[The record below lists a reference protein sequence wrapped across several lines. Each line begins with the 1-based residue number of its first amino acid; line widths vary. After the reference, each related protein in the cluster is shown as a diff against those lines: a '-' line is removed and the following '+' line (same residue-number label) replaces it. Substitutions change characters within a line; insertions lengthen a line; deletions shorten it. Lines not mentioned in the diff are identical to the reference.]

1 MRVLVIFLLLNSS
14 LFAESIPD
22 YFVRYVKDKNPPAK
36 GARIKMVCEF
46 DSDYEPQQELKFG
59 INGSNEQIRLD
70 SKNSCNLIKAPQ
82 KAVFQF
88 YYQLFLEIETDSI
101 EIKKGQITI
110 ISLHFRHYEEPR
122 PVKKPVIYLYPE
134 TDLEVSVNLKPQG
147 ELTFSYPDYSKG
159 WSGTAHPDGSISV
172 NQQNYPYLF
181 WESEQRFNKF
191 DLELGGFLIRKA
203 NIIES
208 LEKYLSELG
217 FNDKEKTDF
226 ITFWGP
232 QLQQYEQVRIQFI
245 TGKACNEFATLEITP
260 TPENINRVYMI
271 WIVPDPH
278 RKIFIK
284 PQKLEKLNRGG
295 FDVLEWG
302 GIELENIGMINFN

>member
-1 MRVLVIFLLLNSS
+1 MRILILFLLLNSS

-22 YFVRYVKDKNPPAK
+22 YFVRYVQDKNPPAK
-36 GARIKMVCEF
+36 GARIKIVCEF
-46 DSDYEPQQELKFG
+46 DSDYEPSQELKFG

-101 EIKKGQITI
+101 EIKQGQITV
-110 ISLHFRHYEEPR
+110 ISLHFRHYEQPR

-159 WSGTAHPDGSISV
+159 WNGIAHPDGSISID
-172 NQQNYPYLF
+172 NTTYPYLF
-181 WESEQRFNKF
+181 WESEQHFSKF
-191 DLELGGFLIRKA
+191 DRELGGFLIQKA
-203 NIIES
+203 NVTES
-208 LEKYLSELG
+208 LEKYLIELG
-217 FNDKEKTDF
+217 FNAKEKSDF

-232 QLQQYEQVRIQFI
+232 QLSQHTHVLIQFVI
-245 TGKACNEFATLEITP
+245 NEACNEFASLEITP
-260 TPENINRVYMI
+260 APKKLNRVYMI
-271 WIVPDPH
+271 WIVPEQH
-278 RKIFIK
+278 HKVFIK
-284 PQKLEKLNRGG
+284 SQKLRKFDRSG

-302 GIELENIGMINFN
+302 GIELL